1 LNDVNIYL
9 IEYDRFS
16 LTSSKHQVITFKHH
30 HLFLGQMQKK
40 KRRKKKERIKDL
52 FRCQRHFHFW
62 AKIAQVIKNLLLM
75 SGPWSHL
82 GILCLIQSAKS

>member
-40 KRRKKKERIKDL
+40 KRRKKKR
-52 FRCQRHFHFW
+52 
-62 AKIAQVIKNLLLM
+62 AN
-75 SGPWSHL
+75 
-82 GILCLIQSAKS
+82 